1 MKADNAPGGRGATV
15 LAVIFWLA
23 FALLV
28 AAVAGIRFEVL
39 STGQGFLLMGVGA
52 LVVTLFA
59 VISLLGTLAGLARGR
74 GIVGRRLGYVVVGA
88 LPAALV
94 LATVGVAG
102 FQAPPIH
109 DITTD
114 FADPPAFVFAAADR
128 GPGDNPV
135 AYDPAENIDHQRRHF
150 PGIEPLLLPVAPD
163 RALALARSVMEESGW
178 RVLGSDAAAGT
189 LEGVYRSAIFGFE
202 DDVVV
207 RVRAEGQGSRID
219 VRSASR
225 VGRGDLGANA
235 ARVRAFVAALEEKA
249 GK

>member
-1 MKADNAPGGRGATV
+1 
-15 LAVIFWLA
+15 
-23 FALLV
+23 
-28 AAVAGIRFEVL
+28 

-59 VISLLGTLAGLARGR
+59 VVSLLGTLAGLARGR

-114 FADPPAFVFAAADR
+114 FADPPVFVFAAEDR

-135 AYDPAENIDHQRRHF
+135 AYSGGEHRSPAAPLPGYRAPCVAGGAGSGPGPGPVGDGGVRLAGARQRHR
-150 PGIEPLLLPVAPD
+150 
-163 RALALARSVMEESGW
+163 RR
-178 RVLGSDAAAGT
+178 
-189 LEGVYRSAIFGFE
+189 
-202 DDVVV
+202 
-207 RVRAEGQGSRID
+207 
-219 VRSASR
+219 
-225 VGRGDLGANA
+225 
-235 ARVRAFVAALEEKA
+235 
-249 GK
+249 